1 MNRLTRLVMLWIA
14 FGITW
19 HSIAGQ
25 DTGDDNLALPQIPSV
40 QSGDVAVN
48 DGCLAL
54 YEQNSHLIAQK
65 QYAALADNLRQ
76 SLSACSNRVELLLVL
91 AKAEMLSKQFNSSL
105 STLRLL
111 LSENPSNTDALIT
124 EGEVLYLQ
132 GDQVGAV
139 ELLKQAIQLRPANV
153 EPHYVL
159 GRLYYAGSNV
169 EKATEQFQEVLK
181 LDPGDYKAYDGL
193 ALCYENSAKLA
204 LAADTYMKGIALVYQ
219 DHPHYDVIYAD
230 FGELMLRYGVTHK
243 AFDLAVEASTRNP
256 GEPRNMLL
264 AGRALYEAGQL
275 QESVKWLERASE
287 INPAYAE
294 PHYFLARVYRRL
306 GRMDEAKQESAAFE
320 RLEEKPL
327 LAGELK

>member
-1 MNRLTRLVMLWIA
+1 MNRLTRLVLLWMA

-19 HSIAGQ
+19 HSFVGQ
-25 DTGDDNLALPQIPSV
+25 DIGEKNLALPEMPTV
-40 QSGDVAVN
+40 QSGDPAVS
-48 DGCLAL
+48 DKCLAL
-54 YEQNSHLIAQK
+54 HEQGSHLIAQK
-65 QYAALADNLRQ
+65 KYAAVADIIRQ
-76 SLSACSNRVELLLVL
+76 SLSACSNHMEMLLVL

-105 STLRLL
+105 STLHLL
-111 LSENPSNTDALIT
+111 LAENPSNTDALIT

-132 GDQVGAV
+132 GDQSGAV
-139 ELLKQAIQLRPANV
+139 ELLKHAIQLTPTSV
-153 EPHYVL
+153 ESHYVL
-159 GRLYYAGSNV
+159 GRIYYAGSNV

-181 LDPGDYKAYDGL
+181 LDPGNYKAYDGL
-193 ALCYENSAKLA
+193 ALCYENSAKIT

-219 DHPHYDVIYAD
+219 DYPHYDVIYAD
-230 FGELMLRYGVTHK
+230 FAEFMLRYGVTHK
-243 AFDLAVEASTRNP
+243 AFDLAVEAAARNP

-287 INPAYAE
+287 INPAYAD

-327 LAGELK
+327 LAEKTK